1 MPGTPWQLPY
11 LRGLELATEA
21 GFGDGWMGSVSF
33 IGHGIGLEINEPP
46 FLARG
51 LDAPLEAGNVIA
63 VEPKLAFAG
72 IGAVGIEN
80 SYLVR
85 DQGGPENL
93 TPW

>member
-1 MPGTPWQLPY
+1 
-11 LRGLELATEA
+11 
-21 GFGDGWMGSVSF
+21 MGSVSF

-51 LDAPLEAGNVIA
+51 LDAPLQAGNVIA
-63 VEPKLAFAG
+63 VEPKLTFAG

-85 DQGGPENL
+85 DEGGPENL